1 MKAPAN
7 MKAPAKKKG
16 TKKEST
22 IYNLS
27 RYIRVYLGEDGDEE
41 DIRGIMIS
49 GYRLDENGEKMY
61 CNIWIDKDF
70 AIKDRHDGTY
80 TLMLRMVE
88 KEFKE

>member
-1 MKAPAN
+1 MAAPAN

-22 IYNLS
+22 LYNLS
-27 RYIRVYLGEDGDEE
+27 RYIRVYLEEDSDEE

-49 GYRLDENGEKMY
+49 GYRFDENGEKMY

-70 AIKDRHDGTY
+70 VIKDRPDGTY
-80 TLMLRMVE
+80 TLMLKMVE